1 LQIVLYGLHEDPAL
15 VDKRT
20 DQPVTQ
26 VFIFPI
32 VTPLSEIKGLVDY
45 PTQFFREYSWFH
57 KPPVKVTDDSAVFGR
72 SVRFEDKQGQNCVKH
87 GIIRSIYHG
96 ARTLSSLKQ
105 KSGLVTTFFGLL
117 QAILGQRDLTFADS
131 QTGIPSFRMTL

>member
-1 LQIVLYGLHEDPAL
+1 MQIVLYGLHEDPAL

-45 PTQFFREYSWFH
+45 
-57 KPPVKVTDDSAVFGR
+57 
-72 SVRFEDKQGQNCVKH
+72 
-87 GIIRSIYHG
+87 
-96 ARTLSSLKQ
+96 
-105 KSGLVTTFFGLL
+105 
-117 QAILGQRDLTFADS
+117 QRDLTFADS
-131 QTGIPSFRMTL
+131 QTGIPSFRITL